1 MSKLINEGKGILNGL
16 PCHRYIIRNLAN
28 ERDILE
34 FERSFIEIM
43 YEHNIPDE
51 DIDMALI
58 TIGNYISKK
67 SPIYGKSFDI
77 RGNGPAIGGIAAS
90 VLFDPNIPSYGK
102 CVSYYRKYDK
112 SCHACV
118 LCDISKRYNR
128 FRYEEELSLIRFVLE
143 KKDNYLLLVKHG
155 LHSGLFRSSVDITE
169 YASSLRCYPFQL
181 YKNIIDAM
189 PENKLDDD
197 FFSSCSL
204 SPKICKFLHGKL
216 RRMRLPDAYAEKD
229 WLDKVLQV
237 WDAMIYNADLISK
250 EDALQLL
257 ALLAL
262 PTGNVPDKSD
272 KISSTSAVSPIETA
286 PSALPENIFIQESSK
301 NIDNPLKINDED
313 TRGQSTPNWQKW
325 TASQKTV
332 YSHGAVCSD
341 ESSSSSENIASFVH
355 VPPSPVECSSS
366 NCEVASEYVS
376 ENTAA
381 IDLISTEDI
390 IATGGPSSD
399 VSEDSGNIEHDLNFS
414 PEEAIHSS
422 NATVAG
428 SSLPSSDYIEVVNN
442 ADVFNEPVIDVESTL
457 LDPADCY
464 PKRLFMGDNLIF
476 IPSVKSAELE
486 HAAISLDT
494 GNLMILTRF
503 ENAVLHDGL
512 LSIEA
517 FTDENKHGGILM
529 WVSGTG
535 CMFYSYL
542 KNERANEILLPL
554 LSRKTVKKLCYS
566 PYLLYAKLHSHKI
579 RIRSLCSLQTNHYL
593 LSTDGGYESDYISVL
608 LSYGVKPVVP
618 GVNYKT
624 SGNVTSLIF
633 SYLPLY
639 NRIFRAQSRRLRKR
653 MLVEKAD
660 HLTNINEALG
670 CSYLM
675 SSYLTD
681 ASKPLFCMP
690 YAGRFRFEE
699 MQFDKFRFD
708 GRLLLL
714 SPVTQTGTFFFNEI
728 VSCMSSAG
736 LFHSCLL
743 KIISLSENRL
753 CLFVSEQDYE
763 YVRTFINMHIL
774 EKKTVSDY
782 VEMDIG
788 FLMVGPSANIAREQ
802 KQERHKNKGTFDI
815 V

>member
-1 MSKLINEGKGILNGL
+1 MSINEGKGILNGL
-16 PCHRYIIRNLAN
+16 PCHRYIVRNLAN

-43 YEHNIPDE
+43 YENNISDE

-90 VLFDPNIPSYGK
+90 VLFDPDIPSYGK

-128 FRYEEELSLIRFVLE
+128 FRYAEELSLIRFVLE

-181 YKNIIDAM
+181 FKNIIDAM
-189 PENKLDDD
+189 PENKIDSD

-204 SPKICKFLHGKL
+204 SSKICKYLHGKL
-216 RRMRLPDAYAEKD
+216 RRMRLPDAYSEKD

-237 WDAMIYNADLISK
+237 WDAMIYNADLIS
-250 EDALQLL
+250 EGDALQLL
-257 ALLAL
+257 TLLTL
-262 PTGNVPDKSD
+262 PSDNVSEKSEKVSSMS
-272 KISSTSAVSPIETA
+272 KISSVKTDSSSLTGK
-286 PSALPENIFIQESSK
+286 IFVQESSE
-301 NIDNPLKINDED
+301 NIDIPMENRIEGNSSQAAPC
-313 TRGQSTPNWQKW
+313 WQKW
-325 TASQKTV
+325 TDTQITEFRPSTV
-332 YSHGAVCSD
+332 CLD
-341 ESSSSSENIASFVH
+341 ESNNASEDVTPAEHIAPSPAELSSSDHE
-355 VPPSPVECSSS
+355 VE
-366 NCEVASEYVS
+366 SEYVAKDS
-376 ENTAA
+376 TATK
-381 IDLISTEDI
+381 DLLPTEDFI
-390 IATGGPSSD
+390 TDDSAQSD
-399 VSEDSGNIEHDLNFS
+399 VSENFTIKDVLNHL
-414 PEEAIHSS
+414 PENTVHCSS
-422 NATVAG
+422 TTAADA
-428 SSLPSSDYIEVVNN
+428 SLPSPDYIEVVDN
-442 ADVFNEPVIDVESTL
+442 ADVFDEPVIDVESTL
-457 LDPADCY
+457 IDPADYY
-464 PKRLFMGDNLIF
+464 PKHLFMNGNLIF
-476 IPSVKSAELE
+476 TPSVKSVELE

-512 LSIEA
+512 LSVEA
-517 FTDENKHGGILM
+517 FTDENKRGGILM

-554 LSRKTVKKLCYS
+554 LSRKAVKKLCYS
-566 PYLLYAKLHSHKI
+566 PYLLYALLHSHKV

-593 LSTDGGYESDYISVL
+593 LSADAGRENDYISVL
-608 LSYGVKPVVP
+608 LSYRVKPSVP
-618 GVNYKT
+618 GVDYKVA
-624 SGNVTSLIF
+624 GEVTSWIF

-639 NRIFRAQSRRLRKR
+639 NRIFRTQSRKLRKKA
-653 MLVEKAD
+653 LIEKAD
-660 HLTNINEALG
+660 QLSNINEALG

-675 SSYLTD
+675 SSYLAD
-681 ASKPLFCMP
+681 ASKPLFYMP
-690 YAGRFRFEE
+690 YAGRFQFEKV
-699 MQFDKFRFD
+699 QSDKFRFD

-714 SPVTQTGTFFFNEI
+714 SPVTQTRAFFFNEI

-736 LFHSCLL
+736 LFHNCLL

-774 EKKTVSDY
+774 EKKPVSDY
-782 VEMDIG
+782 VEMNIG
-788 FLMVGPSANIAREQ
+788 FLMVGPSANVARAQ
-802 KQERHKNKGTFDI
+802 KREKHKDKGTFDI